1 MGKTSE
7 GLHDERRKM
16 GRSEDKLIL
25 YNQRKFGGVKEVF
38 KIFTVK
44 VKVNIVQHCAHVQ
57 GMDKKQDA

>member
-1 MGKTSE
+1 MS
-7 GLHDERRKM
+7 
-16 GRSEDKLIL
+16 RSEDKLIL